1 MFSLKARVRGATVAA
16 SLDECIKWC
25 VCVCLSE
32 RRRRRRRGLGKML
45 GCYDDGGGGQDDLIL
60 NCVST
65 AVTDAH

>member
-16 SLDECIKWC
+16 SLAECIKWSVC

-32 RRRRRRRGLGKML
+32 RRRRGLGKML

-65 AVTDAH
+65 AVTGAH

>member
-1 MFSLKARVRGATVAA
+1 VFSLKARVRGATVAA
-16 SLDECIKWC
+16 SLAECIKWS
-25 VCVCLSE
+25 VCVFVCL
-32 RRRRRRRGLGKML
+32 RRRGLGKML

>member
-1 MFSLKARVRGATVAA
+1 MFSLKAGVRGATVAA
-16 SLDECIKWC
+16 SLAECIKWC

-32 RRRRRRRGLGKML
+32 RRRGLGKML

>member
-1 MFSLKARVRGATVAA
+1 MFSLKPWVRGATVAA
-16 SLDECIKWC
+16 SLAECIKWC

-32 RRRRRRRGLGKML
+32 RRRRKGLKKML
-45 GCYDDGGGGQDDLIL
+45 GCYDDGGGGQHDLIL